1 MCCLFLF
8 LLSGLLP
15 SGCERHFSLFS
26 LSNFYYIHV
35 FKLYNSI
42 MLYLY
47 SCRRSEEEVIIQD
60 GHTKA
65 VEKMD
70 LGFNGIYMELAAK
83 KKKKSR
89 VILDG
94 SIRGRARP
102 GRMLAIM
109 GPSGGKLTVIS
120 LFDQLLSFSVNTNQ
134 ICIGQDTSSTRK
146 TFP

>member
-1 MCCLFLF
+1 MIITCALFVFLSAFWVVTVWMRAIFLTVLSFEF
-8 LLSGLLP
+8 LL
-15 SGCERHFSLFS
+15 
-26 LSNFYYIHV
+26 HV

-120 LFDQLLSFSVNTNQ
+120 LFDQLLSFSVKTN
-134 ICIGQDTSSTRK
+134 
-146 TFP
+146 